1 MMMSNATRLDML
13 NNYISQN
20 FKKALIIY
28 YNLLGI
34 NKLIYLRAEFI
45 MSINL
50 SILKI
55 NIKIIN

>member
-1 MMMSNATRLDML
+1 MSNATRLDML